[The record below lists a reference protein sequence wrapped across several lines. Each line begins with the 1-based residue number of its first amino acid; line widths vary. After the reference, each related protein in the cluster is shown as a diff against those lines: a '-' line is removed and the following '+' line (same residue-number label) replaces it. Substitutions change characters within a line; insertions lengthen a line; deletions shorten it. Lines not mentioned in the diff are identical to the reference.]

1 MIAVSNEAHMILSN
15 HSPRL
20 HFFHRNNI
28 FGFNSNLSFII
39 AESDFVNIFHVSI
52 DILSAKFHFRIA
64 PEIKT
69 SLDKF
74 PTSLDNILL
83 DLSDLPDL
91 LDHPVFPD
99 LPSPRPSGPPGPS
112 GPSVPN

>member
-1 MIAVSNEAHMILSN
+1 MIVVSHESHMILSN
-15 HSPRL
+15 HGPRL

-28 FGFNSNLSFII
+28 FGFNSHLSLII

-52 DILSAKFHFRIA
+52 DILAAKFHFRIA

-74 PTSLDNILL
+74 PTSLDNIFL
-83 DLSDLPDL
+83 DLSDL
-91 LDHPVFPD
+91 LDHPVLSD
-99 LPSPRPSGPPGPS
+99 L
-112 GPSVPN
+112 